1 MNGAYRCTCRGVGVE
16 GLRSGVPLCSSSP
29 RLRRERR
36 ECSWMCHSTLSLP
49 LFHSPPV
56 ALPLSLSLLLLFH
69 FTFLLA
75 LFSSHPVPST
85 PNECPRA
92 SSSLLWELMPVVV
105 RFRQERE
112 SGWERGRERQTLRE
126 ARHLWV
132 YLYGTEGVSAPRAGP
147 TPILCDTSSYW
158 RVPERDQ
165 QPPAAPEDEEGRYR
179 GGNNISSA
187 GQIGKR
193 DKTRTGVSSLRWD
206 AARYFGID
214 GWPRWRHCALLPP
227 LLEKWEI

>member
-112 SGWERGRERQTLRE
+112 SGWERGRERGRHCVRRDICECIYMGLRE
-126 ARHLWV
+126 SPLRGQDQPPSCVTQAAIGV
-132 YLYGTEGVSAPRAGP
+132 YQRGINSLQQHQRMRREDTGEATTFHQLGRLEKETRQGQESAP
-147 TPILCDTSSYW
+147 
-158 RVPERDQ
+158 
-165 QPPAAPEDEEGRYR
+165 
-179 GGNNISSA
+179 
-187 GQIGKR
+187 
-193 DKTRTGVSSLRWD
+193 
-206 AARYFGID
+206 
-214 GWPRWRHCALLPP
+214 
-227 LLEKWEI
+227 